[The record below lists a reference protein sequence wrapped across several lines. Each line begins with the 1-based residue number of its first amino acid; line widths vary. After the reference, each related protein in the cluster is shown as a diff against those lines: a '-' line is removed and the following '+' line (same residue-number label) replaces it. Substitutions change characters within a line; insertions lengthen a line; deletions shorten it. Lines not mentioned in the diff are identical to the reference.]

1 MPPRRCTCRAGD
13 EHMPPTVPERADAMA
28 GADVRLARRLCPAAG
43 KGGCESCRGQGCA
56 SCDASSA
63 RCTDC
68 YMRTGAYE
76 GSTSYFYYWQL
87 DPVAKK
93 CVRIFREK
101 NTIPPNEYY

>member
-1 MPPRRCTCRAGD
+1 
-13 EHMPPTVPERADAMA
+13 MA